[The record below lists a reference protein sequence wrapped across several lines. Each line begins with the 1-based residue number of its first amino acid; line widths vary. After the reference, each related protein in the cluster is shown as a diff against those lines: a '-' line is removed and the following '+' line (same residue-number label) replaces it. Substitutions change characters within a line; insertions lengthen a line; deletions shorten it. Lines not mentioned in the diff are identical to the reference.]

1 MDARHWVFALLL
13 HPILL
18 QAQVMDTPIMAN
30 ALVDRLEY
38 QSQEGADVLLWDAEG
53 WVGGDYH
60 KLWFK
65 SEGDM
70 ARGHTEE
77 AEIQALYARAI
88 APFWNLQMGVRHDI
102 QPSPSRTFAVLG
114 IEGLAPLWFEVDAA
128 SFVSTDGDVSF
139 RLEAEYDLL
148 LTQRLIL
155 QPRIETNLAIQDA
168 HKWGIGE
175 GMNDIDLGLRLR
187 YEIRREFAPY
197 IGVSWQ
203 RKIGETATLARDEGE
218 NLDAVSFV
226 TGLRLWF

>member
-13 HPILL
+13 YPILL
-18 QAQVMDTPIMAN
+18 QAQVMDTPIIAN

>member
-13 HPILL
+13 YPTLV
-18 QAQVMDTPIMAN
+18 QAQVMDTPIIAN

-38 QSQEGADVLLWDAEG
+38 QSQEGADVLLWDAQG

-102 QPSPSRTFAVLG
+102 QPSPSRTFAVFG
-114 IEGLAPLWFEVDAA
+114 VEGLAPLWFEVDAA

-139 RLEAEYDLL
+139 RIEAEYDLL

-168 HKWGIGE
+168 HKWGVGE

-197 IGVSWQ
+197 IGVSWS

>member
-1 MDARHWVFALLL
+1 
-13 HPILL
+13 
-18 QAQVMDTPIMAN
+18 MDTPIIAK
-30 ALVDRLEY
+30 ALVDRFEY

-53 WVGGDYH
+53 WIGGDYH
-60 KLWFK
+60 KLWLK

-77 AEIQALYARAI
+77 AEIQALYAKAI

-102 QPSPSRTFAVLG
+102 QPSPSRTFAVFG
-114 IEGLAPLWFEVDAA
+114 VEGLAPLWFEVDAA

-168 HKWGIGE
+168 HKWGVGE

-197 IGVSWQ
+197 IGISWN
-203 RKIGETATLARDEGE
+203 RKIGETATLAREDGE

-226 TGLRLWF
+226 AGIRMWF

>member
-1 MDARHWVFALLL
+1 MDARHWLCALLL
-13 HPILL
+13 YPILV
-18 QAQVMDTPIMAN
+18 QAQVMDAPIIAS

-53 WVGGDYH
+53 WVGGDYR

>member
-1 MDARHWVFALLL
+1 M
-13 HPILL
+13 
-18 QAQVMDTPIMAN
+18 
-30 ALVDRLEY
+30 
-38 QSQEGADVLLWDAEG
+38 SCCDAEG

>member
-1 MDARHWVFALLL
+1 
-13 HPILL
+13 
-18 QAQVMDTPIMAN
+18 
-30 ALVDRLEY
+30 
-38 QSQEGADVLLWDAEG
+38 
-53 WVGGDYH
+53 
-60 KLWFK
+60 
-65 SEGDM
+65 
-70 ARGHTEE
+70 
-77 AEIQALYARAI
+77 
-88 APFWNLQMGVRHDI
+88 MGVRHDI
-102 QPSPSRTFAVLG
+102 QPSPSRTFAVFG
-114 IEGLAPLWFEVDAA
+114 VEGLAPLWFEVDAA

-168 HKWGIGE
+168 HKWGVGE

-197 IGVSWQ
+197 IGVSWN

-226 TGLRLWF
+226 AGIRMWF

>member
-1 MDARHWVFALLL
+1 MLYRWIAALLFYPL
-13 HPILL
+13 LL
-18 QAQVMDTPIMAN
+18 QAQVMDTPIIAK
-30 ALVDRLEY
+30 ALVDRFEY

-53 WVGGDYH
+53 WIGGDYH
-60 KLWFK
+60 KLWLK

-77 AEIQALYARAI
+77 AEIQALYAKAI

-102 QPSPSRTFAVLG
+102 QPSPSRTFAVFG
-114 IEGLAPLWFEVDAA
+114 VEGLAPLWFEVDAA

-168 HKWGIGE
+168 HKWGVGE

-197 IGVSWQ
+197 IGISWN
-203 RKIGETATLARDEGE
+203 RKIGETATLAREDGE

-226 TGLRLWF
+226 AGIRMWF